1 MRRTKPKPTAY
12 TPDRLKW
19 TRQATLCYCLGSSCS
34 RCDIPRD
41 MIPRCKMRDTIIE
54 IVTVC
59 GKPPE
64 EFIEEIKRELAGEK
78 IPVESYIIKD

>member
-1 MRRTKPKPTAY
+1 MKKVKPTAHI
-12 TPDRLKW
+12 PDRLKW

-34 RCDIPRD
+34 KCDLPKD

-64 EFIEEIKRELAGEK
+64 KYVEKIRRELKGETFL
-78 IPVESYIIKD
+78 IDNYIIED